1 MLPVKTNR
9 EEWATKAD
17 ELHNRAKTT
26 NKLAFVKA
34 SPLLNVRHEATL
46 FTKASQAYEICGNF
60 VSSAKSN
67 KRAAY
72 IYGRQLHRSDQAAL
86 LYHEAARTLCTK
98 VKSASSETERLYD
111 LALTEYCETH
121 RYHLAGR
128 VEEQR
133 AEMRQAA
140 TTSSRESVDVD
151 GIVKAYESASIYYR
165 ADGRIDQANSVD
177 EIRARMLGTIPS
189 RYEEAALIYGELS
202 KAKSTKNLTKTDSC
216 NQLLKA
222 GLLLLASGWSQSAL
236 EEKLRKMCS
245 DSTVILLHSFDQS
258 RQFQFLRN
266 IAACIEVKDLD
277 MFADHMYF
285 YDNVEPLDP
294 LSLNLLEVMAKK
306 IKKG

>member
-46 FTKASQAYEICGNF
+46 FTKASQAFEICGNF
-60 VSSAKSN
+60 VSSAKCK
-67 KRAAY
+67 KREAY

-140 TTSSRESVDVD
+140 TTSRESVDVD

-165 ADGRIDQANSVD
+165 ADGRIDQANFVD

-236 EEKLRKMCS
+236 EEKLREMCF
-245 DSTVILLHSFDQS
+245 DSTVILFHSFDQS

-277 MFADHMYF
+277 MFADHIFF

-294 LSLNLLEVMAKK
+294 WSLNLLEVMVEK

>member
-26 NKLAFVKA
+26 
-34 SPLLNVRHEATL
+34 VRHEATL
-46 FTKASQAYEICGNF
+46 FTKASQAYEICGNS
-60 VSSAKSN
+60 VSSAKCK
-67 KRAAY
+67 KREAY
-72 IYGRQLHRSDQAAL
+72 IHGRQLHRSDQAAL

-111 LALTEYCETH
+111 MALTEYCETH

-140 TTSSRESVDVD
+140 TSSRESVDVD

-165 ADGRIDQANSVD
+165 ADGRIDQANFVD

-202 KAKSTKNLTKTDSC
+202 KAKSMKNLTKTDSR

-236 EEKLRKMCS
+236 EEKLREVCS

-258 RQFQFLRN
+258 RQFQFLQN
-266 IAACIEVKDLD
+266 IAASIEVKDLD
-277 MFADHMYF
+277 VFADHIYF
-285 YDNVEPLDP
+285 YDDVEPLDP
-294 LSLNLLEVMAKK
+294 WSLNLLEVMVEK

>member
-140 TTSSRESVDVD
+140 TTSRESVDVD

-165 ADGRIDQANSVD
+165 ADGRIDQANFVD

-202 KAKSTKNLTKTDSC
+202 KAKSMNNLTKTESC

-245 DSTVILLHSFDQS
+245 DSTAILLHSFDQS

-277 MFADHMYF
+277 LFADHMYF

-294 LSLNLLEVMAKK
+294 WSLNLLEVMAKK

>member
-46 FTKASQAYEICGNF
+46 FTKASQAYEICGNS
-60 VSSAKSN
+60 VSSAKCK
-67 KRAAY
+67 KREAY
-72 IYGRQLHRSDQAAL
+72 IHGRQLHRSDQAAL

-140 TTSSRESVDVD
+140 TSSRESVDVD

-165 ADGRIDQANSVD
+165 ADGRIDQANFVD

-202 KAKSTKNLTKTDSC
+202 KAKSMKNLTKTDSR

-236 EEKLRKMCS
+236 EEKLREVCS
-245 DSTVILLHSFDQS
+245 DSTVILLHSFDHS
-258 RQFQFLRN
+258 RQFQFLQN
-266 IAACIEVKDLD
+266 IAASIEMKDLD
-277 MFADHMYF
+277 VFADHIYF
-285 YDNVEPLDP
+285 YDDVEPLDP
-294 LSLNLLEVMAKK
+294 WSLNLLEVMVEK